1 MEPSNRRWL
10 LNGRRS
16 APPLVPDGR
25 EFLDR
30 VDILLTYRQQLAEEL
45 RDVDA
50 QLHRLWANTGAGS
63 PSLCQG
69 DMAT

>member
-1 MEPSNRRWL
+1 MESSNRRWL

-45 RDVDA
+45 RDVDG
-50 QLHRLWANTGAGS
+50 QLHRLWANGGGHR
-63 PSLCQG
+63 PSLCHE
-69 DMAT
+69 DVAT